1 MIVFLDPSIF
11 ISYLLSSRS
20 ERVIPF
26 IVKTCISSPKIKLSV
41 SQIYI
46 NELLENIEQNP
57 FLKKPKLQK
66 HIEEFAKNILQA
78 SHEPEVAAPYSIIK
92 TTKQKDV
99 VDSFVTLIRQSDY
112 VVTGDDE
119 LLEHKKIRTTSVVN
133 PAQFYMI
140 LAQEF

>member
-46 NELLENIEQNP
+46 NELLGNIEQNP

-66 HIEEFAKNILQA
+66 HIEAFAKNILQA
-78 SHEPEVAAPYSIIK
+78 SRELEAETPFTVIK
-92 TTKQKDV
+92 TSQEDV
-99 VDSFVTLIRQSDY
+99 IHSYITLLRQSDY
-112 VVTGDDE
+112 FVTCDE
-119 LLEHKKIRTTSVVN
+119 KMLEHKKIRGASIVSI
-133 PAQFYMI
+133 AQFYMI